1 MGENTLLCGENRDRG
16 SLRLPGKQEEFVR
29 QLIVTGKPVVLVMF
43 GGRAQVIGDLA
54 DKCAAVIQAWYPG
67 EEGGNA
73 LADIIYGNVAPS
85 GKLSV
90 SYPKVELNENICY
103 NYSSTPD
110 ERIQYHF
117 GYGLNYTTFDYSDLV
132 VDKSVFTTDELFNI
146 SFNVTNTGSREGD
159 EIVQIYISPVSYTHL
174 TLPTILLV

>member
-1 MGENTLLCGENRDRG
+1 
-16 SLRLPGKQEEFVR
+16 
-29 QLIVTGKPVVLVMF
+29 MF

-90 SYPKVELNENICY
+90 SYPK
-103 NYSSTPD
+103 
-110 ERIQYHF
+110 
-117 GYGLNYTTFDYSDLV
+117 
-132 VDKSVFTTDELFNI
+132 
-146 SFNVTNTGSREGD
+146 
-159 EIVQIYISPVSYTHL
+159 
-174 TLPTILLV
+174 